1 MESIVRNHGFAD
13 GNKRTAVI
21 LVGILTKRSGYS
33 INASNEAV
41 SACMLGVASGMIAFK
56 DLVVW
61 FNRVLQEQQVIERL
75 SDGRS
80 VEIRGP
86 GDASKSVASVNVL
99 VPMRPLATTIAMG
112 KLVFGM

>member
-1 MESIVRNHGFAD
+1 
-13 GNKRTAVI
+13 
-21 LVGILTKRSGYS
+21 
-33 INASNEAV
+33 
-41 SACMLGVASGMIAFK
+41 MLGVASGMIAFK